1 MLMISAFSVTMEV
14 DQCYQGCHEEH
25 KSIKGELRKRMDNR
39 MQPNNWEAL
48 FWYLSR
54 DMLILFSML
63 IWTQETPLFYLEGTK
78 HMK

>member
-39 MQPNNWEAL
+39 MQPNN
-48 FWYLSR
+48 
-54 DMLILFSML
+54 
-63 IWTQETPLFYLEGTK
+63 
-78 HMK
+78 